1 MRLIIILLAILL
13 LACSS
18 TPADSPDP
26 DQYLHR
32 VRRMHA
38 ENRAQFEHLTTVT
51 FAPPVA
57 QSSSDPNEPNPTY
70 DEWKLY
76 VLSGLLPHLNDLSKA
91 STFLWAQL
99 NELNT
104 MAVPEEHTDLHAD
117 LVIMWET
124 GIAWV
129 DEQLGTAQQAA
140 TYLQADDWEGFGEA
154 NMVDDEDNER
164 THRLIDHYV
173 NAVNRVDFVL
183 FGTPEPEPFDISGT
197 STAWALT
204 PLPDEPTATLGPISQ
219 HTPTAAYVDPMVRKE
234 AIRRYAND
242 ACGPEKLDYPAIG
255 WPKLAAELSWAIA
268 LLRHDPPRGLG
279 GFRDIL
285 WDYYDTLKI
294 FAEEQDRALKVDE
307 ALFMS
312 DQNVLQKRMKVV
324 TALGSLSE
332 ADQLALRGAGCG
344 FD

>member
-1 MRLIIILLAILL
+1 MRILVILPALLL

-26 DQYLHR
+26 DQYLDR

-38 ENRAQFEHLTTVT
+38 ENRAQFNHLTTVT

-76 VLSGLLPHLNDLSKA
+76 VLSGLLPHLIDLSKT

-117 LVIMWET
+117 LITMWEA

-129 DEQLGTAQQAA
+129 DEQLGDAQQAA
-140 TYLQADDWEGFGEA
+140 TYLQADDWEGFDEI

-164 THRLIDHYV
+164 AHRLIDQYV
-173 NAVNRVDFVL
+173 NAVSRVDFVL
-183 FGTPEPEPFDISGT
+183 FGTPEPEPFDISGS
-197 STAWALT
+197 STAWAKT
-204 PLPDEPTATLGPISQ
+204 PLPPIPTATLGPISQ
-219 HTPTAAYVDPMVRKE
+219 PTPTAAYVDPMVRKE
-234 AIRRYAND
+234 TIRRYADD

-279 GFRDIL
+279 GFRDVL

-332 ADQLALRGAGCG
+332 ADQLVLRGAGCD